1 MVTNGQQSLVFPGH
15 PADTRGRADS
25 EKNARPERKP
35 MGFLTGLMHHAGWHV
50 SQNKEPKMRKIK
62 SVFFAILLFSAMDL
76 YAEGNPV
83 SAAPEIAFTIPLH
96 AKYKIT
102 AEFGEIR
109 HPLSGKTYFH
119 SGIDF
124 AAKLESDVYAAAR
137 GTVIATGFDK
147 SDGNF
152 IVISHPQ
159 GYQTVYSSLKTITCK
174 VGDKVSSDSRI
185 GLLGSTGMSTGP
197 HLHFSVYK
205 NGEVLDPQTVF

>member
-1 MVTNGQQSLVFPGH
+1 M
-15 PADTRGRADS
+15 
-25 EKNARPERKP
+25 KNMK
-35 MGFLTGLMHHAGWHV
+35 TGL
-50 SQNKEPKMRKIK
+50 
-62 SVFFAILLFSAMDL
+62 FAILFFSAMSL
-76 YAEGNPV
+76 FAEGNIV
-83 SAAPEIAFTIPLH
+83 SAAADMTFTIPLH

-102 AEFGEIR
+102 AEFGEIK